1 LGEIIITILRR
12 NNVMAIRNIFF
23 AAICGLLLSITLYIA
38 PVAAESKFPK
48 GLLKGEALFNKN
60 CALCHGQAGTGTNS
74 GPPLVHKIYEP
85 NHHADEAF
93 YRAVQNG
100 VIAHHWRFGNMPPLP
115 NLNRDTIEHIIQ
127 YIRWLQR
134 EAGIF

>member
-1 LGEIIITILRR
+1 
-12 NNVMAIRNIFF
+12 MAIKNIFF
-23 AAICGLLLSITLYIA
+23 AAICGFLLSITLHLA
-38 PVAAESKFPK
+38 LVLAQAKLPK
-48 GLLKGEALFNKN
+48 ELTGGETLFNKN
-60 CALCHGQAGTGTNS
+60 CALCHGQAGIGANN

-100 VIAHHWRFGNMPPLP
+100 VIAHHWTFGNMPPLS
-115 NLNRDTIEHIIQ
+115 NVSRDKLEQIIQ

-134 EAGIF
+134 QAGIF